1 MPPPTT
7 LLFSMWSCLFLGPVD
22 FRIIIPHL
30 LTVLSLLTLCPFVH
44 WSFSIYQ
51 LRNRAVYSLQ
61 YICVVKVVNS
71 TDVSRGS
78 LINLAR
84 GVFYS
89 NTYTHEDSTNVFIH
103 HSACLRGGRDEI
115 KARNGGLGKCGAIF
129 YWVIVKSP

>member
-84 GVFYS
+84 GVF
-89 NTYTHEDSTNVFIH
+89 TATHAHVKIVPMCLFIIQPVCKGGGMKSKPETEGWANVERSST
-103 HSACLRGGRDEI
+103 
-115 KARNGGLGKCGAIF
+115 GLL
-129 YWVIVKSP
+129 